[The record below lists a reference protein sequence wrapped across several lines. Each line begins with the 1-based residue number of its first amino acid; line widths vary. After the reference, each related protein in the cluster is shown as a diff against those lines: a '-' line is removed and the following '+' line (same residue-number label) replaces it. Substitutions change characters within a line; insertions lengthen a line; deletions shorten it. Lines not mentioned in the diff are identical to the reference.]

1 MGDQRFSLKWNNYQ
15 SHLVTAFESLLGEGD
30 FVDVTLGVEGRRLS
44 AHKMLLSACSPY
56 FRELLKGNPC
66 QHPIIVLRDIKYDD
80 LHSLLQ
86 FMYNGEV
93 NVAQDQL
100 NSFLKSAESL
110 KIRGLTDNAEE
121 ATNRREEVKQPDR
134 RATATPPSV
143 LKKKRP
149 QEGASAPPPPKRVPP
164 PIPPQH
170 KDPEPVKQE
179 VIELTEDQDTYDESG
194 AALGYDEGGGT
205 VQQYDERG
213 YEDEGALAV
222 PDGIDPD
229 QDGQG
234 EDGWYVYNT
243 SGRTGYANPQTGY
256 SVVQPAYGDTGY
268 FDDVLITEGVVCKEC
283 GKQFRSKDSLVHH
296 MQVHRGLTDCKICGN
311 VQSKVANLKRHLAK
325 VHNVDMDLNP
335 IVDT

>member
-164 PIPPQH
+164 PIPPQPN
-170 KDPEPVKQE
+170 DPEPVKQE

-229 QDGQG
+229 QDGQ
-234 EDGWYVYNT
+234 EWYTEEEYNIAGSYNAEINT
-243 SGRTGYANPQTGY
+243 CN
-256 SVVQPAYGDTGY
+256 
-268 FDDVLITEGVVCKEC
+268 IC
-283 GKQFRSKDSLVHH
+283 GKSFAVRTSLLHH
-296 MQVHRGLTDCKICGN
+296 MRSHEEGATSCNICG
-311 VQSKVANLKRHLAK
+311 KVMSRKAHLKRHMKIHMGEVLSNT
-325 VHNVDMDLNP
+325 HRY
-335 IVDT
+335 

>member
-121 ATNRREEVKQPDR
+121 ATNRREVVKQPDR
-134 RATATPPSV
+134 RATETPPWV

-164 PIPPQH
+164 PIPPQP

-234 EDGWYVYNT
+234 DGSWSYSSYAPYPSKENT
-243 SGRTGYANPQTGY
+243 PYAPYSGKEKEFACPTCGKLFASVNSLQNHTPLHDGRTTCN
-256 SVVQPAYGDTGY
+256 
-268 FDDVLITEGVVCKEC
+268 IC
-283 GKQFRSKDSLVHH
+283 GKVESTRSNLYRH
-296 MQVHRGLTDCKICGN
+296 MKLQHAVSH
-311 VQSKVANLKRHLAK
+311 
-325 VHNVDMDLNP
+325 
-335 IVDT
+335 